1 MVFELRVVAIRWPGR
16 RCCFGIIE
24 NFFNKIRLKSVRQT
38 MICGLWCGDVLEY
51 YGRLWCSF
59 FLEIQ
64 VDVYVGAFLAER
76 FVLAYGE

>member
-1 MVFELRVVAIRWPGR
+1 
-16 RCCFGIIE
+16 
-24 NFFNKIRLKSVRQT
+24 